1 MDFLSFK
8 ETKSSDDQMICPR
21 SPRER
26 NGANAGLAEP
36 KPTVISY
43 TTLTTGLHLD
53 IAMQI
58 ILGAPLPKLA
68 Q

>member
-1 MDFLSFK
+1 
-8 ETKSSDDQMICPR
+8 MICSR

-36 KPTVISY
+36 KPMIISY
-43 TTLTTGLHLD
+43 TTLTIGLNFD

-58 ILGAPLPKLA
+58 ILGAPLLELA